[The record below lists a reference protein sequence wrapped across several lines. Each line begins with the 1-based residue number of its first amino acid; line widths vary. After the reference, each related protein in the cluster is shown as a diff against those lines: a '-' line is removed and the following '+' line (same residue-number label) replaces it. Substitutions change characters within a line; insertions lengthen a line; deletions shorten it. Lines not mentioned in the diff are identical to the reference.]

1 MKTMAIYKTA
11 NLYEDDRGVDKG
23 DTAAA
28 QPSSAQTQEM
38 YSFPFM
44 SGGYWW

>member
-23 DTAAA
+23 DASAASPA
-28 QPSSAQTQEM
+28 QVQEM

>member
-23 DTAAA
+23 DASAAHSPA
-28 QPSSAQTQEM
+28 QAQEM

>member
-23 DTAAA
+23 DASAA
-28 QPSSAQTQEM
+28 QPSPAQLRRCIH
-38 YSFPFM
+38 SR
-44 SGGYWW
+44 S

>member
-23 DTAAA
+23 DASAA
-28 QPSSAQTQEM
+28 QPSSAQEM